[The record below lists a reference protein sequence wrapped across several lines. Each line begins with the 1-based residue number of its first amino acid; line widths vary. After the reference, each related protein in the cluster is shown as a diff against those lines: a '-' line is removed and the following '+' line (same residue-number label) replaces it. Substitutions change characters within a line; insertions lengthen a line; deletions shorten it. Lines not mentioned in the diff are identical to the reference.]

1 MEFLNALSHCWWLGN
16 RCVPVWEGWS
26 VAVASVGVLA
36 TVALGVAT
44 YRLGVAA
51 KNATQAALDISEQ
64 NHRLQESDRRRE
76 AAVILQFLRGEFIWT
91 AARVE
96 RFRETLTHDHAGTD
110 DLDVTQRMKLAEMVG
125 FLAMPE
131 TQSVISRLH
140 VLDDV
145 NGMLLARVLG
155 DARALYRAFAKFVD
169 PDFEPLMHLTL
180 RGFTE
185 DADKLVV
192 DLRRLAE
199 VSRSMRGDVSDSV

>member
-1 MEFLNALSHCWWLGN
+1 MEFLNTLSQCWWLGSL
-16 RCVPVWEGWS
+16 CVPVWEGWS
-26 VAVASVGVLA
+26 VAVASIGVLA

-76 AAVILQFLRGEFIWT
+76 ATVILQFLRGEFIWT
-91 AARVE
+91 AARIE
-96 RFRETLTHDHAGTD
+96 RFCETLTNDETGTD
-110 DLDVTQRMKLAEMVG
+110 DLDETQRKKLAEMVG
-125 FLAMPE
+125 FLEMPE

-140 VLDDV
+140 VLDDA

-155 DARALYRAFAKFVD
+155 DARALYRAFAKFID
-169 PDFEPLMHLTL
+169 PEFEPLMHLTL

-185 DADKLVV
+185 DADKLVA
-192 DLRRLAE
+192 DLRKLAE
-199 VSRSMRGDVSDSV
+199 VSQTLRGDERESV